1 MKYLMSEQLLAE
13 DAEKFM
19 REHKGGDFVTEYE
32 LNTSIQEALGNVC
45 LKLYLA
51 TGVSIDK
58 EALWDSV
65 VKVLTGGIDAFVCYR
80 GAATEYGSFCKKII
94 TVEHSE
100 E

>member
-1 MKYLMSEQLLAE
+1 MKYLMSAQLLAE
-13 DAEKFM
+13 DAEEFM
-19 REHKGGDFVTEYE
+19 REHKGGDFVNEYE
-32 LNTSIQEALGNVC
+32 LDNSIQEALGDVC

-51 TGVSIDK
+51 TRVSIDK

-65 VKVLTGGIDAFVCYR
+65 AKVLTGGIDAFVCYP

-94 TVEHSE
+94 AVEKSE

>member
-1 MKYLMSEQLLAE
+1 MKYLMSAHLLDE
-13 DAEKFM
+13 DAKDFM
-19 REHKGGDFVTEYE
+19 REHKGGVFVTEDE
-32 LNTSIQEALGNVC
+32 LDTSIQEALGDIC

-65 VKVLTGGIDAFVCYR
+65 AKEVSSGIDAFVCYR

-94 TVEHSE
+94 TMEPPE

>member
-1 MKYLMSEQLLAE
+1 MKYLMSAHLLDE
-13 DAEKFM
+13 DAKKFM

-32 LNTSIQEALGNVC
+32 LDTSIQEALGNVC

-65 VKVLTGGIDAFVCYR
+65 AKVLIDGIDAVVCYPG
-80 GAATEYGSFCKKII
+80 GAKGYGRFCKKII
-94 TVEHSE
+94 AVEKSE

>member
-1 MKYLMSEQLLAE
+1 MKYLMSAQLLAE

-19 REHKGGDFVTEYE
+19 REHKGGDFVNEYE
-32 LNTSIQEALGNVC
+32 LDTSIQEALGDVC

-65 VKVLTGGIDAFVCYR
+65 AKELSSGIDAFVCYR

-94 TVEHSE
+94 TMDPPE